1 MDLFLCRTTTSRA
14 VVVTAAKDRFI
25 LSMEQC
31 WDTIIERGLD
41 LSNGENK
48 VSLEHRALY
57 FLSTLIETELIEKTI
72 LNTYPTVIV
81 TTATTTTTT
90 TTTPTSPSF
99 SLSVFLLNLLH
110 FRTQPTP
117 CMR

>member
-1 MDLFLCRTTTSRA
+1 MHADLFLCRTTISKA
-14 VVVTAAKDRFI
+14 VVVTAARDRFI
-25 LSMEQC
+25 LNMEYC

-48 VSLEHRALY
+48 VSLEHWALY

-81 TTATTTTTT
+81 TTATTTTT
-90 TTTPTSPSF
+90 PTFPSS

-110 FRTQPTP
+110 FRTQPTTSK
-117 CMR
+117 R